1 MGAGAIIDRGVGDPG
16 MCTLMML
23 GDPGQY
29 TDGVAIDS
37 VRSTTGGDE
46 ASNSSS
52 YTSGPALPTTEGQFC
67 TVSVRSSLCMHGPV
81 LPADEGQLSAARA
94 RSLRPLRLGAGVDLT
109 CFLSSPANA
118 DCAVDC
124 ALGGV
129 DGFSCSDCPHLSSSK
144 DARSPSRASIGSSLS
159 ADRGLAIAGVPAFF
173 SDRRGVSASTFMT
186 RLRSVGHIW
195 FRQTS
200 LTSTFSSKVHS

>member
-1 MGAGAIIDRGVGDPG
+1 

-67 TVSVRSSLCMHGPV
+67 TVTRSSLYTSGPV
-81 LPADEGQLSAARA
+81 LPADEGQFSAARA

-109 CFLSSPANA
+109 CCILSPTNA
-118 DCAVDC
+118 DCGVDWT
-124 ALGGV
+124 LGGV
-129 DGFSCSDCPHLSSSK
+129 DGSSCFDCPDLSSSK
-144 DARSPSRASIGSSLS
+144 DARSPSRASIGSSFS

-173 SDRRGVSASTFMT
+173 SDRRGVSASTAMT
-186 RLRSVGHIW
+186 RLRSVDHIW
-195 FRQTS
+195 FLQTS
-200 LTSTFSSKVHS
+200 LTSTFSSRVHS